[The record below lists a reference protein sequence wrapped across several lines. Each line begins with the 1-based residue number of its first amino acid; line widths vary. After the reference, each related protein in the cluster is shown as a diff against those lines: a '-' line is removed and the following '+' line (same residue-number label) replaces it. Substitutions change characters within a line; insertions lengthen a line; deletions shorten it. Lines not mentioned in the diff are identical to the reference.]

1 MDGQLVHNLVV
12 TVSVFKFK
20 ITDDESVIMPLITD
34 HFFAAC
40 LGFLSRLLQ
49 QFPDIGSPSKE
60 LHGIFPHL

>member
-34 HFFAAC
+34 N
-40 LGFLSRLLQ
+40 
-49 QFPDIGSPSKE
+49 
-60 LHGIFPHL
+60 